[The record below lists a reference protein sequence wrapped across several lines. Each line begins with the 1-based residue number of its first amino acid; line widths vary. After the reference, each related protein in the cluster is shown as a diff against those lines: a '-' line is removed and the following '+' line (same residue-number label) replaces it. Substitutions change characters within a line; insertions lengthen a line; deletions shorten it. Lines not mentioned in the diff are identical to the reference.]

1 MNQENNYVVM
11 IKEVKTAVKF
21 AGDVE
26 NKWQNAGKEVLAY
39 FGDVK
44 ALDECKAQFQ
54 ADAILPAI
62 DAKHARALAVDL
74 PRKGSKEFVEML
86 AKDASYQ
93 AKWDLANQ
101 AKKDARSTV
110 STMYARIKKYAFETE
125 STTSTKKTFV
135 EKLSKLVEDCAN
147 LKDAPFDI
155 VACMKFL
162 VEAEKVAKNTK

>member
-1 MNQENNYVVM
+1 MNQETNYVEM

-26 NKWQNAGKEVLAY
+26 NKWQKAGKEVLAY

-62 DAKHARALAVDL
+62 DAKHAKALAVDL
-74 PRKGSKEFVEML
+74 PRNNSKEFNEML
-86 AKDASYQ
+86 ARDASYK
-93 AKWDLANQ
+93 AKWELANQ

-110 STMYARIKKYAFETE
+110 STMYARIKKYAFESE
-125 STTSTKKTFV
+125 STTSTKKTFT
-135 EKLSKLVEDCAN
+135 ERLSKLVEDCAN

-162 VEAEKVAKNTK
+162 VEAEKVAKNVK